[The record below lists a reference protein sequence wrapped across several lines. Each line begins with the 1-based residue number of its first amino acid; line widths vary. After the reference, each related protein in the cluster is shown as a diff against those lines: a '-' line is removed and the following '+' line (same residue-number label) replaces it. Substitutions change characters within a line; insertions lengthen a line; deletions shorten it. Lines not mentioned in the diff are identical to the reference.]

1 MSLFVTIEGI
11 EGAGK
16 STLIDGISKQL
27 TQQGLP
33 ITTTREP
40 GGTPLGKT
48 LRNLLLSLSELRI
61 DPLAELL
68 LFSADRAQHLSEL
81 IRPALEAGHIV
92 LCDRFVDSTIA
103 YQGYGRALDLKLLQQ
118 VCEIATQGLAPDLT
132 FLLDLPP
139 DTGLTRTKTRQT
151 DKALATPASNAD
163 RFETEAVDFHRRVRA
178 GFLELAKAHPQRI
191 VTLDGTRSPA
201 TLVSQAVVE
210 IEARR
215 LASKGQ

>member
-48 LRNLLLSLSELRI
+48 LRSLLLSLSELRI

-103 YQGYGRALDLKLLQQ
+103 YQGYGRGLDLKLLQK
-118 VCEIATQGLAPDLT
+118 VGEIATQGLAPDLT

-139 DTGLTRTKTRQT
+139 DTGLTRTKTRQP
-151 DKALATPASNAD
+151 DKALGTPASNAD
-163 RFETEAVDFHRRVRA
+163 RFETEAVDFHRRIRA

-201 TLVSQAVVE
+201 TLVSQAVAE